1 MARPLVA
8 QIDNAALAANLAR
21 VRALAAGAR
30 VLAVVKADAY
40 GHRLARVL
48 PALAAADGLA
58 LVELDTAVRLRERGE
73 RRPVLL
79 LEGFFAPDEL
89 ETFAAHSLA
98 SVVHCAE
105 QVDMLEK
112 ARLSRPLDVYL
123 KLNTGMNRLGI
134 APADARALAQRLS
147 QAQGV
152 ASLCLMT
159 HFARADEPDAIAEP
173 LARFNAACEG
183 LPYPRSLANSA
194 GVVRYADVGGDIVRP
209 GVMLYGATP
218 FGTRSARALGL
229 SPVMTLR
236 SKLIGVQTLGAGDS
250 VGYAAT
256 NVGTGPFRLA
266 PRVGDRLAISIYY
279 DQRGHIFFTV
289 TDLTRPATQTMVL
302 YVGRLIYSA
311 ASLWVQTDRVRS
323 VVPPAADTRLG
334 QFTRSRLTTYSGDH
348 GTIAGPWTT
357 SKMITTTTGTASGTV
372 IVSPSG
378 LSSGGRNFAAW
389 LRHR

>member
-1 MARPLVA
+1 
-8 QIDNAALAANLAR
+8 
-21 VRALAAGAR
+21 
-30 VLAVVKADAY
+30 
-40 GHRLARVL
+40 
-48 PALAAADGLA
+48 
-58 LVELDTAVRLRERGE
+58 
-73 RRPVLL
+73 
-79 LEGFFAPDEL
+79 
-89 ETFAAHSLA
+89 
-98 SVVHCAE
+98 VHCAE

-218 FGTRSARALGL
+218 FATRSARSLGL

-256 NVGTGPFRLA
+256 FTAARPTRIGVVACGYADGYPRHAPNGTPVLVDGQRVPIAGRVSMDMLTVDLSNVPAARIGSDVVLWGEGLPVDEVANAAGTVGYELLCAVA
-266 PRVGDRLAISIYY
+266 PRVRFEVRETAG
-279 DQRGHIFFTV
+279 
-289 TDLTRPATQTMVL
+289 
-302 YVGRLIYSA
+302 A
-311 ASLWVQTDRVRS
+311 A
-323 VVPPAADTRLG
+323 
-334 QFTRSRLTTYSGDH
+334 
-348 GTIAGPWTT
+348 
-357 SKMITTTTGTASGTV
+357 
-372 IVSPSG
+372 
-378 LSSGGRNFAAW
+378 
-389 LRHR
+389 

>member
-30 VLAVVKADAY
+30 VIAVVKADAY

-58 LVELDTAVRLRERGE
+58 LVALDTAVRLRERGE
-73 RRPVLL
+73 QRPVLL
-79 LEGFFAPDEL
+79 LEGFFAPAEL
-89 ETFAAHSLA
+89 DTFAAHSLA

-218 FGTRSARALGL
+218 FATRSARALGL

-256 NVGTGPFRLA
+256 FTAARPTRIGVVACGYADGYPRHAPNGTPVLVDGQRVPIAGRVSMDMLTVDLSNVPAARIGSDVVLWGEGLPVDEVANAAGTVGYELLCAVA
-266 PRVGDRLAISIYY
+266 PRVRFEVRETAG
-279 DQRGHIFFTV
+279 
-289 TDLTRPATQTMVL
+289 
-302 YVGRLIYSA
+302 A
-311 ASLWVQTDRVRS
+311 A
-323 VVPPAADTRLG
+323 
-334 QFTRSRLTTYSGDH
+334 
-348 GTIAGPWTT
+348 
-357 SKMITTTTGTASGTV
+357 
-372 IVSPSG
+372 
-378 LSSGGRNFAAW
+378 
-389 LRHR
+389 